1 MSDLTI
7 LQGLWMGVHG
17 GAQVVVPQ
25 QPPVRPLGGYGGG
38 GGGGGGGYYP
48 EKGLRR
54 KHVFAMSGSSWV
66 VKDVVKKASLGLL
79 SQKKMAAPAIIPEE
93 ISREE
98 IQRGIIRGLRG
109 RITTLE
115 ERIRALKVSGQYQA
129 DARIRAEL
137 DVALRTVDELR
148 EIVAA
153 LAAKLDQA
161 LQAPPVE
168 VRVPVFLSAPP
179 APETPSSTPLWAA
192 GALFLLA
199 ECLPDRGSRAKDAL
213 RSTAGAIA
221 LAWGLKWL
229 DSL

>member
-7 LQGLWMGVHG
+7 LHGVWIGVHG
-17 GAQVVVPQ
+17 AAQVVSPQ
-25 QPPVRPLGGYGGG
+25 LPPTRIQSSYG

-48 EKGLRR
+48 EKGLHR
-54 KHVFAMSGSSWV
+54 KHVFAMSGSSWI
-66 VKDVVKKASLGLL
+66 VKDVVQKASAKLTKKA
-79 SQKKMAAPAIIPEE
+79 PATIPQE

-98 IQRGIIRGLRG
+98 VQRGIIRGLRD
-109 RITTLE
+109 RVTRLE
-115 ERIRALKVSGQYQA
+115 ARIRELKVLGQFKADQA
-129 DARIRAEL
+129 TRAEL
-137 DVALRTVDELR
+137 DVALRTVSELQ
-148 EIVAA
+148 ELVGV
-153 LAAKLDQA
+153 LSAKLDQA
-161 LQAPPVE
+161 LLAPAATLALAAIPQAPP
-168 VRVPVFLSAPP
+168 LSP
-179 APETPSSTPLWAA
+179 APLWAA